1 MSKTPTLLAN
11 YVEAQAHEAS
21 VGANE
26 VISPGLRRL
35 VLRCPDFASA
45 TIEPCDVT
53 AFRVSRNEFRHY
65 TPALIEGDAL
75 TIIVQRH
82 DHPGPTPG
90 HDLVEGWAEGDAVK
104 VCRWSSA
111 RAFTWDPAGV
121 PGHGRQTAP
130 GEGRPTV
137 LLGDATVI
145 SLALC
150 MAERASRDGRDLVT
164 VLEVPEPDVEATRA
178 LVPDAT
184 VLPAVETPGAVLD
197 AWIRA
202 NVEALRVLPDPVAY
216 LAGNGPAIQR
226 QRTLLRDVVGL
237 DRKAVR
243 TQPYWAEGK
252 AGL

>member
-1 MSKTPTLLAN
+1 MTTTPTLIAN
-11 YVEAQAHEAS
+11 RVEAQAHDAS
-21 VGANE
+21 VRATD
-26 VISPGLRRL
+26 VLSAGLRRVVL
-35 VLRCPDFASA
+35 VSPDFRDA

-53 AFRVSRNEFRHY
+53 AFRVSRNAFRHY
-65 TPALIEGDAL
+65 TPALVDDDAL
-75 TIIVQRH
+75 TIVFQRH
-82 DHPGPTPG
+82 GHEGATPG
-90 HDLVEGWAEGDAVK
+90 HDLVEGWSVGDPVK

-111 RAFTWDPAGV
+111 RAFTWAHAGPAS
-121 PGHGRQTAP
+121 
-130 GEGRPTV
+130 EGRPVV

-150 MAERASRDGRDLVT
+150 MAERAEREGRDLV
-164 VLEVPEPDVEATRA
+164 VALEVPAPDVDATRA
-178 LVPDAT
+178 LVPRAT
-184 VLPAVETPGAVLD
+184 VLPALEVSGAVLD
-197 AWIRA
+197 AWVRA
-202 NVEALRVLPDPVAY
+202 NVEGLRLLGDPVAY

>member
-1 MSKTPTLLAN
+1 MGRTPTLLAS
-11 YVEAQAHEAS
+11 YVEAQAHDG
-21 VGANE
+21 VVRAND
-26 VISPGLRRL
+26 VVSPGLRRL
-35 VLRCPDFASA
+35 VIASPDFVGA

-53 AFRVSRNEFRHY
+53 AFRVSRNAFRHY
-65 TPALIEGDAL
+65 TPALVDGDAL
-75 TIIVQRH
+75 TIVVQRH

-111 RAFTWDPAGV
+111 RAFTWA
-121 PGHGRQTAP
+121 A

-150 MAERASRDGRDLVT
+150 MAERAGREDRDLLT
-164 VLEVPEPDVEATRA
+164 VLEVAEPDVEATRR

-184 VLPAVETPGAVLD
+184 VLPAVEAPGAVLD

-202 NVEALRVLPDPVAY
+202 NVEALRLLDDPVVY

-237 DRKAVR
+237 DRRAVK
-243 TQPYWAEGK
+243 TQPYWAEGRP
-252 AGL
+252 GL

>member
-11 YVEAQAHEAS
+11 YVEAQAHEAT

-90 HDLVEGWAEGDAVK
+90 HDLVEGWVEGDAVK

-111 RAFTWDPAGV
+111 RAFTWSHAG
-121 PGHGRQTAP
+121 AP
-130 GEGRPTV
+130 DEGRPVV

-237 DRKAVR
+237 DRKAVT
-243 TQPYWAEGK
+243 TQPYWAEGT

>member
-11 YVEAQAHEAS
+11 YVEAQAHEAT

-45 TIEPCDVT
+45 SIEPCDVT

-90 HDLVEGWAEGDAVK
+90 HDLVEGWAEGDAVR

-111 RAFTWDPAGV
+111 RAFTWA
-121 PGHGRQTAP
+121 A
-130 GEGRPTV
+130 GEGRPSV

-150 MAERASRDGRDLVT
+150 MAERAGRDGRDLVT
-164 VLEVPEPDVEATRA
+164 VLEVPEPDVDATRA
-178 LVPDAT
+178 LVPEAT
-184 VLPAVETPGAVLD
+184 VLPSVEAPGAVLD

-237 DRKAVR
+237 DRRAVK

-252 AGL
+252 TGL

>member
-11 YVEAQAHEAS
+11 YVEAQAHGAT

-82 DHPGPTPG
+82 DHPGSTPG
-90 HDLVEGWAEGDAVK
+90 HDLVEGWVEGDAVK

-111 RAFTWDPAGV
+111 RAFTWDQAGD
-121 PGHGRQTAP
+121 PE
-130 GEGRPTV
+130 EGRPVV

-150 MAERASRDGRDLVT
+150 MAERAGRDGRELVA
-164 VLEVPEPDVEATRA
+164 VLEVPEPDVEATRS
-178 LVPDAT
+178 LVPEAT
-184 VLPAVETPGAVLD
+184 VLPAVEAPGAVLD

-202 NVEALRVLPDPVAY
+202 NVEALRLLDDPVVY

-243 TQPYWAEGK
+243 TQPFWAGGK
-252 AGL
+252 PGL

>member
-11 YVEAQAHEAS
+11 YVEAQAHEAT

-35 VLRCPDFASA
+35 VLRCPDFTSA

-90 HDLVEGWAEGDAVK
+90 HDLVEGWVEGDAVK

-111 RAFTWDPAGV
+111 RAFTWA
-121 PGHGRQTAP
+121 A
-130 GEGRPTV
+130 GEGRPSV

-150 MAERASRDGRDLVT
+150 MAERAGRDGRDLVT
-164 VLEVPEPDVEATRA
+164 VLEVPEPDVDATRA
-178 LVPDAT
+178 LVPEAT

-252 AGL
+252 TGL

>member
-11 YVEAQAHEAS
+11 YVEAQAHDAV

-26 VISPGLRRL
+26 VVSPGLRRL
-35 VLRCPDFASA
+35 VLRCPDFAGAS
-45 TIEPCDVT
+45 IEPCDVT

-65 TPALIEGDAL
+65 TPALLDGDAL
-75 TIIVQRH
+75 TIVVQRH

-90 HDLVEGWAEGDAVK
+90 HDLVEGWVAGDAVK

-111 RAFTWDPAGV
+111 RAFTWELAGT
-121 PGHGRQTAP
+121 PDT
-130 GEGRPTV
+130 GRPVV

-150 MAERASRDGRDLVT
+150 MAERADREGRELVT

-178 LVPDAT
+178 LVPGAT
-184 VLPAVETPGAVLD
+184 VLPAVEVPGAVLD

-202 NVEALRVLPDPVAY
+202 NVEALRLLDDPVAY

>member
-90 HDLVEGWAEGDAVK
+90 HDLVEWWAEGDAVK

-111 RAFTWDPAGV
+111 RAFTWDPAGD
-121 PGHGRQTAP
+121 PE
-130 GEGRPTV
+130 EGRPVV

-150 MAERASRDGRDLVT
+150 MAERAGRDGRELVA
-164 VLEVPEPDVEATRA
+164 VLEVPEPDVEATRS
-178 LVPDAT
+178 LVPEAT
-184 VLPAVETPGAVLD
+184 VLPAVEAPGAVLD

-202 NVEALRVLPDPVAY
+202 NVEALRLLDDPVVY

-243 TQPYWAEGK
+243 TQPFWAGGK
-252 AGL
+252 PGL

>member
-11 YVEAQAHEAS
+11 YVEAQAHEAT

-65 TPALIEGDAL
+65 TPALVEGDAL
-75 TIIVQRH
+75 TIVVQRH
-82 DHPGPTPG
+82 DDPGPTPG
-90 HDLVEGWAEGDAVK
+90 HDLVEGWTEGDAVK

-111 RAFTWDPAGV
+111 RAFTWAASGD
-121 PGHGRQTAP
+121 
-130 GEGRPTV
+130 RPVV

-150 MAERASRDGRDLVT
+150 MAERAERDDRDLVT
-164 VLEVPEPDVEATRA
+164 VLEVPGPDVGATRG

-184 VLPAVETPGAVLD
+184 VLPAVEAPGAVLD

-202 NVEALRVLPDPVAY
+202 NVEALRLLDDPVVY

-252 AGL
+252 PGL

>member
-1 MSKTPTLLAN
+1 MARTPTLLAS
-11 YVEAQAHEAS
+11 YVESQAHDA
-21 VGANE
+21 VVRAND
-26 VISPGLRRL
+26 VLSPGLRRL
-35 VLRCPDFASA
+35 VLASTDFQGASV
-45 TIEPCDVT
+45 EPCDVT

-65 TPALIEGDAL
+65 TPARVQDDAL
-75 TIIVQRH
+75 TIVVQRH
-82 DHPGPTPG
+82 AHPGPTPG
-90 HDLVEGWAEGDAVK
+90 HDLVEGWEPGDAVK

-111 RAFTWDPAGV
+111 RAFTWALGGD
-121 PGHGRQTAP
+121 
-130 GEGRPTV
+130 RPTV

-150 MAERASRDGRDLVT
+150 MADRAAVEGRDLVT
-164 VLEVPEPDVEATRA
+164 VLEVPEPDVDATRA
-178 LVPDAT
+178 LLPGAT
-184 VLPAVETPGAVLD
+184 VLPAVEAPGAVLD

-202 NVEALRVLPDPVAY
+202 NVEALRVLGDPVAY

-237 DRKAVR
+237 DRRAVR

>member
-11 YVEAQAHEAS
+11 YVEAQAHEAT

-35 VLRCPDFASA
+35 VLRCRDFASA

-82 DHPGPTPG
+82 DHPGSTPG
-90 HDLVEGWAEGDAVK
+90 HDLVEGWVEGDAVK

-111 RAFTWDPAGV
+111 RAFTWA
-121 PGHGRQTAP
+121 A
-130 GEGRPTV
+130 GEGRPSV

-150 MAERASRDGRDLVT
+150 MAERAARDGRDVVT
-164 VLEVPEPDVEATRA
+164 VLEVPEPDVDATRA
-178 LVPDAT
+178 LVPEAT

>member
-11 YVEAQAHEAS
+11 YVEAQAHEAT

-82 DHPGPTPG
+82 DHPGSTPG
-90 HDLVEGWAEGDAVK
+90 HDLVEGWVEGDAVK

-111 RAFTWDPAGV
+111 RAFTWGHAG
-121 PGHGRQTAP
+121 AP
-130 GEGRPTV
+130 DEGRPVV

-243 TQPYWAEGK
+243 TQPYWAEGT